1 MKKAFTLLELVI
13 VMVVV
18 SIISVLL
25 IPRFADSKLTEAADQ
40 IISHIRYTQHLAM
53 IDDRFDPSDE
63 FWYKTRWQISF
74 RQCTE
79 DTNKDT
85 NKWYYVVGRDI
96 DKNGGVDKNGSAIN
110 PSDKKYLFTDNQCDL
125 ADDESGEIL
134 IYKKYSINKI
144 EFAKAC
150 GSNQYISFDQLGR
163 PYQSTLSN
171 DSSLDLIHGPCEIKF
186 TSDNGDFTIT
196 IEPETGYTHLSEIN
210 Y

>member
-1 MKKAFTLLELVI
+1 MKKAFTILEA
-13 VMVVV
+13 VVV
-18 SIISVLL
+18 IIVIGIIAVLAV
-25 IPRFADSKLTEAADQ
+25 PRFADTKLTQAADQ

-74 RQCTE
+74 RQCIV
-79 DTNKDT
+79 DT

-144 EFAKAC
+144 EFTSAC

-163 PYQSTLSN
+163 PYKSTLGDN
-171 DSSLDLIHGPCEIKF
+171 SLDLIHDPCEIKF
-186 TSDNGDFTIT
+186 TSNDGDFTIT
-196 IEPETGYTHLSEIN
+196 IEPETGYTHLSKVN